1 MNLSMLWMWLGFS
14 LLVIAMLAIDLGVFH
29 RKDHVITPKEAL
41 AWTGV
46 WIAAALA
53 FSLFVYFA
61 YENHWAG
68 LGTEIDDAVG
78 LPTTGKA
85 AVLKYLS
92 GYVLEKSLSV
102 DNIFVISAIFGAFAI
117 PAEYQHR
124 VLFWGVISALVMRA
138 VMILAGTELIENH
151 HWLVYIFG
159 VLLIATA
166 IKMLAVKSKNAS
178 PNDNMIIRWARKI
191 FPMTPQFHGHS
202 FFVFTEV
209 PADGETKRRGAFM
222 LTPLALAL
230 IAVEATDLLFAVDS
244 VPAIFA
250 ITSDPFLIFTS
261 NVFAMLGLRSL
272 YFALAGM
279 IERFR
284 YLKVS
289 LAIMLGVVGVKMLIS
304 KWLLSVLGS
313 GFEIWLL
320 AVVLLILGAGVLASW
335 VADRRGKGH

>member
-1 MNLSMLWMWLGFS
+1 MLWMWIGFS

-29 RKDHVITPKEAL
+29 RKDHVVSPKEAL
-41 AWTGV
+41 IWTGV

-68 LGTEIDDAVG
+68 LGNDIDDAVG
-78 LPTTGKA
+78 VPTTGKA
-85 AVLKYLS
+85 AVVKYLS
-92 GYVLEKSLSV
+92 GYLLEKTLSV
-102 DNIFVISAIFGAFAI
+102 DNIFVISVIFGAFAI
-117 PAEYQHR
+117 PAQYQHR
-124 VLFWGVISALVMRA
+124 VLFWGVIGALLMRA

-151 HWLVYIFG
+151 HWVVYVFG

-166 IKMLAVKSKNAS
+166 IKMLVVKTKSAS
-178 PNDNMIIRWARKI
+178 PKDNAIIRWARRI
-191 FPMTPQFHGHS
+191 FPMTPEFHGTRL
-202 FFVFTEV
+202 FVFTEI
-209 PADGETKRRGAFM
+209 PADGASKSRRVFA

-230 IAVEATDLLFAVDS
+230 IVVEATDLLFAVDS

-289 LAIMLGVVGVKMLIS
+289 LAVLLGVVGVKMLIS

-320 AVVLLILGAGVLASW
+320 AVVLLILGTGVLASW
-335 VADRRGKGH
+335 VADRRGKGR